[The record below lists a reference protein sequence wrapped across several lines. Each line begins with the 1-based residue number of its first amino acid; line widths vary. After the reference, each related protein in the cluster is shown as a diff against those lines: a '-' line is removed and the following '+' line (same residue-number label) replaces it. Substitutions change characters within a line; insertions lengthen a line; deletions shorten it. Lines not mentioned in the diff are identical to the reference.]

1 MLRCSEADEALRAGC
16 ASFSPLRTRVL
27 RQAAIALARVIDGAA
42 WVGSRLPV
50 WLAHGLAELGG
61 NIQWATRPKRRRC
74 LAANLC
80 HAVGAPPD
88 DPRVQAAVRR
98 VMLNESHAAAD
109 LLWAIGKPQQ
119 FLDTVVYKGWDFVD
133 STVAQGRGLILAGT
147 HLGGWEV
154 ATAIPGAKIA
164 VPTNVIVAD
173 NWIAWAIE
181 HVRAGVGLKVMYR
194 QAAALRSVRR
204 LQAGEAVL
212 LLGDNSE
219 FAGHTH
225 RVRFL
230 DSETEIAAGVA
241 ALARLAGS
249 PIISF
254 TVLPLG
260 PRRWCA
266 TMDPPIDPPPAE
278 AGRAGEQAVL
288 QQLADR
294 WSEAIRANP
303 GHWAMA
309 APLHWVEE
317 EPSQTGEPGD
327 GQPVQPGAEEP
338 REEPSG

>member
-1 MLRCSEADEALRAGC
+1 MLRCSEADEALREGS

-27 RQAAIALARVIDGAA
+27 RQAAIALARIIDGAA
-42 WVGSRLPV
+42 WAGSRLPA
-50 WLAHGLAELGG
+50 WLTHGLAELGG
-61 NIQWATRPKRRRC
+61 NIQWALRPKRRRC

-80 HAVGAPPD
+80 HALGAPPD
-88 DPRVQAAVRR
+88 HRRVQSAVRR
-98 VMLNESHAAAD
+98 VMINESHAAAD
-109 LLWAIGKPQQ
+109 LLWAIGQPQE
-119 FLDTVVYKGWDFVD
+119 FLDTVVYKDWHYVD
-133 STVAQGRGLILAGT
+133 QVVSQGRGLILAGT

-154 ATAIPGAKIA
+154 ATAIPGAKVA

-181 HVRAGVGLKVMYR
+181 HVRADVGLRIMYR
-194 QAAALRSVRR
+194 RMAALRSVRR
-204 LQAGEAVL
+204 LRAGEAVL

-230 DSETEIAAGVA
+230 DSHVDMAAGVA

-260 PRRWCA
+260 PRRWRA
-266 TMDPPIDPPPAE
+266 AMDPPIEPPSPE
-278 AGRAGEQAVL
+278 AGKAGEQAVL

-294 WSEAIRANP
+294 WSEAIRTHP

-309 APLHWVEE
+309 APLAWV
-317 EPSQTGEPGD
+317 
-327 GQPVQPGAEEP
+327 EEP
-338 REEPSG
+338 REEAREESFE

>member
-1 MLRCSEADEALRAGC
+1 MLRCSEADEALRAGS
-16 ASFSPLRTRVL
+16 ASLSSLRTRVL
-27 RQAAIALARVIDGAA
+27 QRAAIALAGVIDGAA
-42 WVGSRLPV
+42 WVGSRLPA

-74 LAANLC
+74 LAANLR

-88 DPRVQAAVRR
+88 DPRVRAAVRR
-98 VMLNESHAAAD
+98 VMINESHAAAD
-109 LLWAIGKPQQ
+109 LLWAIGKPQE
-119 FLDTVVYKGWDFVD
+119 FLDTVVYKDWHFVD
-133 STVAQGRGLILAGT
+133 ATVAQGRGLILAGT

-164 VPTNVIVAD
+164 VPTSVIVAD

-181 HVRAGVGLKVMYR
+181 HVRAGVGLRVMYR
-194 QAAALRSVRR
+194 QVAALRSVRR

-230 DSETEIAAGVA
+230 DGEVELAAGVA

-266 TMDPPIDPPPAE
+266 TMDPPIEPPKPAE
-278 AGRAGEQAVL
+278 GRAGERAVL

-294 WSEAIRANP
+294 WSEAIRASP

-309 APLHWVEE
+309 APLHWIET
-317 EPSQTGEPGD
+317 TGEERPRR
-327 GQPVQPGAEEP
+327 EP
-338 REEPSG
+338 LG

>member
-1 MLRCSEADEALRAGC
+1 MLRCSEADPGLRARS
-16 ASFSPLRTRVL
+16 ASFSPLRTRGL
-27 RQAAIALARVIDGAA
+27 HQAAVGLARVIDGAA
-42 WVGSRLPV
+42 WTGSRLPG
-50 WLAHGLAELGG
+50 WLTHSLAKLGG
-61 NIQWATRPKRRRC
+61 NIQWAVRPKRRRC

-88 DPRVQAAVRR
+88 DPRVRAAVRR
-98 VMLNESHAAAD
+98 VMINESHAAAD
-109 LLWAIGKPQQ
+109 LLWAIGKPEE
-119 FLDTVVYKGWDFVD
+119 FLDTVVYEDWHHVD
-133 STVAQGRGLILAGT
+133 ETLAQGRGLILAGT

-181 HVRAGVGLKVMYR
+181 HVRAGVGLQVMYR
-194 QAAALRSVRR
+194 QVAALRSVRR

-230 DSETEIAAGVA
+230 DTEMEMAAGVA

-260 PRRWCA
+260 PRRWRA
-266 TMDPPIDPPPAE
+266 TMDPPIEPPPPAE
-278 AGRAGEQAVL
+278 GRAGEQAVL

-309 APLHWVEE
+309 SPLDWVE
-317 EPSQTGEPGD
+317 PS
-327 GQPVQPGAEEP
+327 
-338 REEPSG
+338 PSG

>member
-1 MLRCSEADEALRAGC
+1 MLRCSEIDESHRLANPPLASLRVWILRLC
-16 ASFSPLRTRVL
+16 A
-27 RQAAIALARVIDGAA
+27 IGLARVIDGAA
-42 WVGSRLPV
+42 WVGSRMPAG
-50 WLAHGLAELGG
+50 LAHGLAALGG
-61 NIQWATRPKRRRC
+61 HIQWALRPKRRRD

-80 HAVGAPPD
+80 HALGTGPE
-88 DPRVQAAVRR
+88 DPVVRRTVRR
-98 VMLNESHAAAD
+98 VMINESHAAAD
-109 LLWAIGKPQQ
+109 LLWAVGRPQE
-119 FLDTVVYKGWDFVD
+119 FLDTVVYEDWHYVD
-133 STVAQGRGLILAGT
+133 ETVSQGRGLILAGT

-154 ATAIPGAKIA
+154 ATGIPGAKVA

-181 HVRAGVGLKVMYR
+181 HVRSGVGLRVMYR
-194 QAAALRSVRR
+194 QTAALRSVRR

-230 DSETEIAAGVA
+230 DSDMDMAAGVA

-260 PRRWCA
+260 PRRWKV
-266 TMDPPIDPPPAE
+266 TMDPPIEPPPHE
-278 AGRAGEQAVL
+278 AGRGGERAVL
-288 QQLADR
+288 QELADR

-303 GHWAMA
+303 EHWAMA
-309 APLHWVEE
+309 APLYWVDENSTGT
-317 EPSQTGEPGD
+317 PSRGHPG
-327 GQPVQPGAEEP
+327 
-338 REEPSG
+338 

>member
-1 MLRCSEADEALRAGC
+1 MLRCSETDESRRLASPPLASLRVRI
-16 ASFSPLRTRVL
+16 LRFC
-27 RQAAIALARVIDGAA
+27 AIALARVIDGAA
-42 WVGSRLPV
+42 WVGSRLPSG
-50 WLAHGLAELGG
+50 LAHGLAAAGG
-61 NIQWATRPKRRRC
+61 NIQWALRPKRRRD

-80 HAVGAPPD
+80 HAVGARPD
-88 DPRVQAAVRR
+88 DPLVKRTVRR
-98 VMLNESHAAAD
+98 VMINESHAAAD
-109 LLWAIGKPQQ
+109 LLWAIGRPRD
-119 FLDTVVYKGWDFVD
+119 FLDTVVYENWHYVD
-133 STVAQGRGLILAGT
+133 DTVSEGRGLILAGT

-154 ATAIPGAKIA
+154 ATAIPGEKVP

-181 HVRAGVGLKVMYR
+181 HVRSGVGLRVMYR

-204 LQAGEAVL
+204 LQDGEAVL

-230 DSETEIAAGVA
+230 DSEMQMAAGVA

-260 PRRWCA
+260 PRRWKA
-266 TMDPPIDPPPAE
+266 TMDPPIEPPPPR
-278 AGRAGEQAVL
+278 AGRDGEQVVL

-303 GHWAMA
+303 EHWSMA
-309 APLHWVEE
+309 APLDWIDA
-317 EPSQTGEPGD
+317 SAGT
-327 GQPVQPGAEEP
+327 EP
-338 REEPSG
+338 RSERPE

>member
-1 MLRCSEADEALRAGC
+1 MLRCCEPDEALRVTAPTLV
-16 ASFSPLRTRVL
+16 SLRNRVL
-27 RQAAIALARVIDGAA
+27 RHAAVALARVIDGAA
-42 WVGSRLPV
+42 WIGSRLPA

-61 NIQWATRPKRRRC
+61 NIQWALRPKRRRD

-88 DPRVQAAVRR
+88 HPRVRAAVRG
-98 VMLNESHAAAD
+98 VMINESHAAAD
-109 LLWAIGKPQQ
+109 LLWAIGRPQE
-119 FLDTVVYKGWDFVD
+119 FLDTVVYEDWHFVD
-133 STVAQGRGLILAGT
+133 AAVAEGRGLIFAGT

-154 ATAIPGAKIA
+154 ATAIPGAKVP
-164 VPTNVIVAD
+164 VPTSVIVAD

-181 HVRAGVGLKVMYR
+181 HVRSSVGLNVMYR

-230 DSETEIAAGVA
+230 DSEVEMAAGVA

-260 PRRWCA
+260 PRRWRA
-266 TMDPPIDPPPAE
+266 AMDPPIEPPPPE
-278 AGRAGEQAVL
+278 LGKAGEQAVM

-294 WSEAIRANP
+294 WSEAIRANVE
-303 GHWAMA
+303 HWAMA
-309 APLHWVEE
+309 APLYWVEE
-317 EPSQTGEPGD
+317 
-327 GQPVQPGAEEP
+327 P
-338 REEPSG
+338 R

>member
-1 MLRCSEADEALRAGC
+1 MLRCSEADEAPRAGS
-16 ASFSPLRTRVL
+16 APFSPLRIRIL
-27 RQAAIALARVIDGAA
+27 RLAAMGLARVIDGAA
-42 WVGSRLPV
+42 WVGARLPS
-50 WLAHGLAELGG
+50 WLAHGLAVVGG
-61 NIQWATRPKRRRC
+61 NIQWALRPKRRRD

-80 HAVGAPPD
+80 HAVGAPPA
-88 DPRVQAAVRR
+88 DPAVKRTVRR
-98 VMLNESHAAAD
+98 VMINESHAAAD
-109 LLWAIGKPQQ
+109 LLWAIGRPRE
-119 FLDTVVYKGWDFVD
+119 FLDTVVYENWHYVD
-133 STVAQGRGLILAGT
+133 AAAGEGRGLILAGT

-154 ATAIPGAKIA
+154 ATAIPGEKVP

-181 HVRAGVGLKVMYR
+181 HVRSSVGLRIMYR

-230 DSETEIAAGVA
+230 DSEMQMAAGVG

-254 TVLPLG
+254 TILPIG
-260 PRRWCA
+260 PRRWRA
-266 TMDPPIDPPPAE
+266 TMDPPIEPPDPE
-278 AGRAGEQAVL
+278 AGRDGEQAVL

-294 WSEAIRANP
+294 WSEAIRSNP
-303 GHWAMA
+303 EHWAMA
-309 APLHWVEE
+309 APLDWVD
-317 EPSQTGEPGD
+317 PSTEHESRR
-327 GQPVQPGAEEP
+327 GQPG
-338 REEPSG
+338 

>member
-1 MLRCSEADEALRAGC
+1 MLRCSEADEALREGS

-27 RQAAIALARVIDGAA
+27 RQAAIALARIIDGAA
-42 WVGSRLPV
+42 WVGSRLPA
-50 WLAHGLAELGG
+50 WLTHGLAELGG
-61 NIQWATRPKRRRC
+61 NIQWALRPKRRRC

-80 HAVGAPPD
+80 HALGAPPD
-88 DPRVQAAVRR
+88 HRRVQSAVRR
-98 VMLNESHAAAD
+98 VMINESHAAAD
-109 LLWAIGKPQQ
+109 LLWAIGQPQE
-119 FLDTVVYKGWDFVD
+119 FLDTVVYKDWHYVD
-133 STVAQGRGLILAGT
+133 EVVSQGRGLILAGT

-154 ATAIPGAKIA
+154 ATAIPGAKVA

-181 HVRAGVGLKVMYR
+181 HVRAGVGLRVMYR

-219 FAGHTH
+219 FAGHKH

-230 DSETEIAAGVA
+230 DSDMQMAAGVA

-260 PRRWCA
+260 PRRWKA
-266 TMDPPIDPPPAE
+266 TMDPPIEPPLPE

-288 QQLADR
+288 QKLADR
-294 WSEAIRANP
+294 WSDAIRANP
-303 GHWAMA
+303 DHWSMA
-309 APLHWVEE
+309 APLHWID
-317 EPSQTGEPGD
+317 TPGD
-327 GQPVQPGAEEP
+327 DVGQEERP
-338 REEPSG
+338 